1 MTPPYRG
8 RIRLDWRHAATWC
21 ALLLALGAC
30 RPPALTPRDG
40 RLPVEGG
47 SVFYRVLG
55 TGKGTPVV
63 LLHGGPGYTSHYLEP
78 LARALGKDRP
88 VIVYDQLGSGRSDRV
103 TDTALLHTGRFVR
116 ELDSLRRALHLD
128 RIHLYGHSWGSMLAL
143 EYLAT
148 TPAGIVSVTLASPLI
163 TSAAWARDGQM
174 LLKTMPDSIQRIVA
188 AHEAAGTTAS
198 QQYQNASLEYMKRY
212 VFGMEPPF
220 PAEVDSAMAGFSPF
234 VYETMWGPSE
244 FNPTGSLK
252 HFDRSAVLKELQM
265 PVLFTVG
272 RQDEAVPETIQRF
285 AQGVPNA
292 RVRVFERSAHMAMLT
307 ERDVYADAVRAFLRA
322 AETGSAT
329 PTQTVQ
335 YRSPAGVEYRA
346 QSDTGPI
353 ARAQAALAADSTNV
367 DLLIRLGIAQS
378 GARQFREAIQT
389 FSRGLARAPE
399 NAMLYRWRGHRYLS
413 VRELDRAEADFA
425 RGLALDSANYGIW
438 YHLGVVRFV
447 RGDFDGAATAFARAQ
462 PRAPDAGEL
471 AGATDWLWMSL
482 ARAGRQAE
490 GDAMLRTRP
499 DSLPTTNAYRQRLRL
514 YRGEIGPDSVLTPA
528 DTADVAVA
536 TLSYGVGNWY
546 LVRGDTTQAR
556 RWFERA
562 VASGGWPAFGF
573 IAAEAELRRL
583 RTR

>member
-1 MTPPYRG
+1 MILVPSPRTLVSLR
-8 RIRLDWRHAATWC
+8 AAVW
-21 ALLLALGAC
+21 LALGLLVGAC

-40 RLPVEGG
+40 KLPVEGG
-47 SVFYRVLG
+47 SIFYRVVG
-55 TGKGTPVV
+55 GGGGVPVI

-78 LARALGKDRP
+78 LARSLGADRP
-88 VIVYDQLGSGRSDRV
+88 AIIYDQLGSGRSDRI
-103 TDTALLHTGRFVR
+103 TDSALLRPDRYVR

-148 TPAGIVSVTLASPLI
+148 KPAGIVSVTLASPLI
-163 TSAAWARDGQM
+163 TSAAWAHDGQL

-198 QQYQNASLEYMKRY
+198 QQYQDASLAYMKRY
-212 VFGMEPPF
+212 VFGMETPF
-220 PAEVDSAMAGFSPF
+220 PPEVDSAMAGYSPF

-252 HFDRSAVLKELQM
+252 DFDRSAVLRELRM

-285 AQGVPNA
+285 ARAVPNA
-292 RVRVFERSAHMAMLT
+292 RVRIFEKSAHMAMLT
-307 ERDVYADAVRAFLRA
+307 ERATYADSVRAFLRA
-322 AETGSAT
+322 AESGSAT

-346 QSDTGPI
+346 QSDTGAI
-353 ARAQAALAADSTNV
+353 ARAEAALAADPTNV
-367 DLLIRLGIAQS
+367 DLFIRLGVAQS
-378 GARQFREAIQT
+378 GARQFREAIET
-389 FSRGLARAPE
+389 FTRGLAIAPE

-413 VRELDRAEADFA
+413 VRELDRAQADFS
-425 RGLALDSANYGIW
+425 RGLALDSTNYGIW

-447 RGDFDGAATAFARAQ
+447 RGDFAGAATAFARAQ

-546 LVRGDTTQAR
+546 LIRGDTTQAR

>member
-1 MTPPYRG
+1 MTPPHRR
-8 RIRLDWRHAATWC
+8 RIRVDWRDAATWFT
-21 ALLLALGAC
+21 LVLALGAC
-30 RPPALTPRDG
+30 RPPTLTPRDG

-47 SVFYRVLG
+47 SVFYRVIG
-55 TGKGTPVV
+55 SGKGAPVV

-78 LARALGKDRP
+78 LARTLGNDRP

-103 TDTALLHTGRFVR
+103 TDTALLHTDRFVR

-148 TPAGIVSVTLASPLI
+148 NPAGVVSVTLASPLI
-163 TSAAWARDGQM
+163 TSAAWARDGQT

-198 QQYQNASLEYMKRY
+198 QQYQDASLEYMKRY
-212 VFGMEPPF
+212 VFGMEPPY
-220 PAEVDSAMAGFSPF
+220 PPEVDSAMAGFSPF

-252 HFDRSAVLKELQM
+252 HFDRSAVLKDLRM

-272 RQDEAVPETIQRF
+272 RQDEATPETIQRF
-285 AQGVPNA
+285 ARDVPNA
-292 RVRVFERSAHMAMLT
+292 RMRVFERSAHMAMLT
-307 ERDVYADAVRAFLRA
+307 ERDTYADAVRAFLRA

-329 PTQTVQ
+329 QTQTVQ
-335 YRSPAGVEYRA
+335 YRSPSGVEYRA
-346 QSDTGPI
+346 QSDTGAI

-389 FSRGLARAPE
+389 FSRGIAIAPE
-399 NAMLYRWRGHRYLS
+399 NAMLYRWRGHRFLS
-413 VRELDRAEADFA
+413 VRELDRAEVDFA

-447 RGDFDGAATAFARAQ
+447 RGDFAGAATAFARAQ

-499 DSLPTTNAYRQRLRL
+499 DSLATTNAYRQRLRL

-528 DTADVAVA
+528 DTGDVAVA

-546 LVRGDTTQAR
+546 LVRGDTAQAR

>member
-1 MTPPYRG
+1 MMK
-8 RIRLDWRHAATWC
+8 AAVWL
-21 ALLLALGAC
+21 ALVLALGVC

-47 SVFYRVLG
+47 SVFYRVIG
-55 TGKGTPVV
+55 TGHGTPVV

-78 LARALGKDRP
+78 LARALGNDRP
-88 VIVYDQLGSGRSDRV
+88 VIIYDQLGSGRSDRV
-103 TDTALLHTGRFVR
+103 TDTALLHTDRFVR

-148 TPAGIVSVTLASPLI
+148 KPAGIVSVTLASPLI
-163 TSAAWARDGQM
+163 TSAAWASDGQT

-198 QQYQNASLEYMKRY
+198 QQYQDASLEYMKRY
-212 VFGMEPPF
+212 VFGMEQPF
-220 PAEVDSAMAGFSPF
+220 PSEIDSAMAGFSPL

-244 FNPTGSLK
+244 FTPTGSLK
-252 HFDRSAVLKELQM
+252 YFDRSAVLKELRM
-265 PVLFTVG
+265 PVLFTAG
-272 RQDEAVPETIQRF
+272 RHDEAVPATVQRF
-285 AQGVPNA
+285 AREVPNA

-307 ERDVYADAVRAFLRA
+307 EREAYADAVGAFLRA
-322 AETGSAT
+322 AETGTAT
-329 PTQTVQ
+329 TSQTLQ

-353 ARAQAALAADSTNV
+353 ARAQAALDADPANV
-367 DLLIRLGIAQS
+367 DLFIRLGIAQS

-389 FSRGLARAPE
+389 FSRGIAIAPE

-447 RGDFDGAATAFARAQ
+447 RGDLAGAATAFARAQ

-514 YRGEIGPDSVLTPA
+514 YRGEIGPDSVLTAA